1 MIETLLTRLPLL
13 VPLGIGDWFTG
24 LASTVIQP
32 LYWAVSGL
40 LVLFHKLWSPVLGPD
55 SGWTWVLCII
65 SLTVVIRTIT
75 IPLFVKTI
83 KSSRNMQLVQ
93 PKVRELQK
101 KFGHD
106 RERLGQE
113 TMKLYREEGVNPMA
127 SCGPLLLQ
135 MPIFIA
141 LFRVLDGASRNIPRG
156 TFLKSHPE
164 LVSSLRE
171 GRILGARISD
181 TFLPLDNFGSV
192 QVVTMILT
200 ILMVGLTFIT
210 QLQLTRKNMPADALT
225 GPMAQQQ
232 KVMLYVF
239 PLIFG
244 VSGVYFPIGVL
255 IYMVTTTLWTMAQ
268 QIYVIRRSPS
278 PGTPAYDAWE
288 ARMIE
293 KGRDPKA
300 EAEARL
306 ARGRKKI
313 APGVAASSN
322 GTATVVRSSGRG
334 NDSGRH
340 PKGHAEVGS
349 DSNGASTEANS
360 EDPGVA
366 KAGDRQRI
374 QRQQPQRQTRAKRQ
388 PGKS

>member
-1 MIETLLTRLPLL
+1 MIETLLTQLPLL
-13 VPLGIGDWFTG
+13 VPMGIGSWFMEA
-24 LASTVIQP
+24 ASTVIQP

-40 LVLFHKLWSPVLGPD
+40 LVLFHNLWSPLMGPD
-55 SGWTWVLCII
+55 SGWTWVLSII
-65 SLTVVIRTIT
+65 SLTVVIRTLT

-101 KFGHD
+101 KYGHD

-135 MPIFIA
+135 MPIFLA
-141 LFRVLDGASRNIPRG
+141 LFRVLDGAARNIARG
-156 TFLKSHPE
+156 TFLKSNPE
-164 LVSSLRE
+164 LVTSLRE
-171 GRILGARISD
+171 GRIFGARISD
-181 TFLPLDNFGSV
+181 TFLPLTNFGSV
-192 QVVTMILT
+192 QIVTMILT

-210 QLQLTRKNMPADALT
+210 QLQLTRKNMPPDALT

-244 VSGVYFPIGVL
+244 ISGVYFPLGVL

-268 QIYVIRRSPS
+268 QIYIIRKSPS
-278 PGTPAYDAWE
+278 PGTPAYEAWE

-293 KGRDPKA
+293 KGRDPVA
-300 EAEARL
+300 EAVKRN
-306 ARGRKKI
+306 ARGKKKI
-313 APGVAASSN
+313 APSATSNGN
-322 GTATVVRSSGRG
+322 GTATVARGSGNG
-334 NDSGRH
+334 QIK
-340 PKGHAEVGS
+340 PATKT
-349 DSNGASTEANS
+349 NGASPAGTAGSNGEAGPAASNQ
-360 EDPGVA
+360 PPRV
-366 KAGDRQRI
+366 
-374 QRQQPQRQTRAKRQ
+374 QRQQPTRQTRSKRQ
-388 PGKS
+388 PPKN

>member
-1 MIETLLTRLPLL
+1 METLLTQLPLL
-13 VPLGIGDWFTG
+13 VPMGIGDWFVSVG
-24 LASTVIQP
+24 STIIAP

-40 LVLFHKLWSPVLGPD
+40 LVLFHNLWSPLFGPD
-55 SGWTWVLCII
+55 SGWTWVLAIV
-65 SLTVVIRTIT
+65 SLTVVIRTLT

-101 KFGHD
+101 KYGHD

-141 LFRVLDGASRNIPRG
+141 LFRVLDGAARNIARG
-156 TFLKSHPE
+156 TFLKSNPE
-164 LVSSLRE
+164 LVASLRE
-171 GRILGARISD
+171 SRIFGARISD
-181 TFLPLDNFGSV
+181 TFLPLNNFGSV
-192 QVVTMILT
+192 QVITMILT

-210 QLQLTRKNMPADALT
+210 QLQLTRKNMPPDALT

-244 VSGVYFPIGVL
+244 VSGVYFPLGVL

-268 QIYVIRRSPS
+268 QIYIIRKSPS
-278 PGTPAYDAWE
+278 PGTPAYEAWE

-293 KGRDPKA
+293 KGRDPVA
-300 EAEARL
+300 EAAKRNEK
-306 ARGRKKI
+306 GRKKVRPTL
-313 APGVAASSN
+313 ATDGT
-322 GTATVVRSSGRG
+322 GTATVARGATNGRA
-334 NDSGRH
+334 
-340 PKGHAEVGS
+340 PE
-349 DSNGASTEANS
+349 SNGSSAASNGQQASVDDSSVANR
-360 EDPGVA
+360 PRV
-366 KAGDRQRI
+366 
-374 QRQQPQRQTRAKRQ
+374 QRQQPTRQSRSKRQ
-388 PGKS
+388 PPKN